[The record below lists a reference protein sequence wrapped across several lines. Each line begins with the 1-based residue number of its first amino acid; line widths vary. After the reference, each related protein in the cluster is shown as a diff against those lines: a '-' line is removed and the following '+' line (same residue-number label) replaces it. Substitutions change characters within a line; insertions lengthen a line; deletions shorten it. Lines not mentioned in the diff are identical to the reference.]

1 MAKRVRV
8 NINGIVQG
16 VGFRPLV
23 YRYAKRGNLAGWV
36 SNTSEGVVIE
46 VEGNSEKVDDFLKS
60 LKSFPPPQA
69 KITRLSTSLIPPQ
82 NDKQFEIL
90 PSIVH
95 SQVKTQISPDIATC
109 PECLEELLE
118 PGNRRY
124 FYPFLNCTN
133 CGPRFTIIKDIPYD
147 RNKTTMEKFMMCSQC
162 QEEYQDPLN
171 RRFHAQPNACP
182 ECGPQVTLVQSDE
195 VVASEVSR
203 LSLRAKR
210 SNLEIATSSALGG
223 LLAMTPNPKTQSSGV
238 RAIKET
244 VKLLKKG
251 KIVAIKGLGGFH
263 LACDA
268 LNEEAVRNLRQR
280 KYRENKPFALMA
292 RDLEIAKKFCQ
303 VSPEEEELLLSV
315 KRPVV
320 LLKKKTQIVA
330 DSRRRLSQIVEQ
342 VAPNNKYLGFMLPY
356 TPLHYLLFYE
366 LRTTNYESLSVLV
379 MTSGN
384 ICEEPIAYENE
395 EAVSRLSTIAD
406 YFLFHNRD
414 IYTRCDDS
422 VTRIFLP
429 MKREMLIRR
438 SRGYAPS
445 PLTVPL
451 IFKNEILACGAHLK
465 NTFCLAK
472 GNEVFISHH
481 IGDLENLE
489 TLVALEKSVKH
500 FKKLFAIEPAI
511 IAHDLH
517 PEYLS
522 TKYAHRLRTMNSRLR
537 TIPIQ
542 HHHAHIVSCLADN
555 GVDNHKV
562 IGVAFDGT
570 GYGED
575 GNIWGGEFLIADY
588 ADFERKAHLKYLPLP
603 GAEQAIKEP
612 WRMAA
617 TYLYET
623 YGEGFLRLNLDF
635 TSRLNK
641 SRWAVLEKMI
651 KRRIN
656 SPLTSSMGRLFDAV
670 SSLLG
675 LRDEITY
682 EGQAAMELE
691 MAIKSVQSSKFKV
704 KSYKY
709 GIEQEKKFFIIKPK
723 EIIMGI
729 VEDLKHSVPVGAI
742 SFKFHNTIVEMIVE
756 TCMKIRS
763 DFNQN
768 YKLRTMNSELNEV
781 ALSGGVFQ
789 NIFLLDRTFN
799 RLIEEGFRVYSHHQ
813 VPTNDGGISLGQ
825 AVIANAKFKE

>member
-1 MAKRVRV
+1 VAKRVRV

-109 PECLEELLE
+109 PECLEELSS
-118 PGNRRY
+118 PGDRRY
-124 FYPFLNCTN
+124 LYPFLNCTN

-522 TKYAHRLRTMNSRLR
+522 TKYAQNLLTLNSQLS
-537 TIPIQ
+537 TIPVQ

-799 RLIEEGFRVYSHHQ
+799 RLIKEGFKVYLHRQ

>member
-109 PECLEELLE
+109 PECLEELSS
-118 PGNRRY
+118 PGDRRY
-124 FYPFLNCTN
+124 LYPFLNCTN

-789 NIFLLDRTFN
+789 NIFLLDRTFY

>member
-90 PSIVH
+90 PSIVY

-109 PECLEELLE
+109 PECLEELSS
-118 PGNRRY
+118 PGDRRY
-124 FYPFLNCTN
+124 LYPFLNCTN

-522 TKYAHRLRTMNSRLR
+522 TKYAQNLLTLNSQLS
-537 TIPIQ
+537 TIPVQ

-799 RLIEEGFRVYSHHQ
+799 RLIKEGFKVYLHRQ

>member
-109 PECLEELLE
+109 PECLEELSS
-118 PGNRRY
+118 PGDRRY
-124 FYPFLNCTN
+124 LYPFLNCTN

-522 TKYAHRLRTMNSRLR
+522 TKYA
-537 TIPIQ
+537 
-542 HHHAHIVSCLADN
+542 
-555 GVDNHKV
+555 
-562 IGVAFDGT
+562 
-570 GYGED
+570 
-575 GNIWGGEFLIADY
+575 
-588 ADFERKAHLKYLPLP
+588 
-603 GAEQAIKEP
+603 
-612 WRMAA
+612 
-617 TYLYET
+617 
-623 YGEGFLRLNLDF
+623 
-635 TSRLNK
+635 
-641 SRWAVLEKMI
+641 
-651 KRRIN
+651 
-656 SPLTSSMGRLFDAV
+656 
-670 SSLLG
+670 
-675 LRDEITY
+675 
-682 EGQAAMELE
+682 
-691 MAIKSVQSSKFKV
+691 
-704 KSYKY
+704 
-709 GIEQEKKFFIIKPK
+709 
-723 EIIMGI
+723 
-729 VEDLKHSVPVGAI
+729 
-742 SFKFHNTIVEMIVE
+742 
-756 TCMKIRS
+756 
-763 DFNQN
+763 
-768 YKLRTMNSELNEV
+768 
-781 ALSGGVFQ
+781 
-789 NIFLLDRTFN
+789 
-799 RLIEEGFRVYSHHQ
+799 
-813 VPTNDGGISLGQ
+813 
-825 AVIANAKFKE
+825 

>member
-522 TKYAHRLRTMNSRLR
+522 TKYAQNLLTLNSQLS
-537 TIPIQ
+537 TIPVQ

-799 RLIEEGFRVYSHHQ
+799 RLIKEGFKVYLHRQ

>member
-109 PECLEELLE
+109 PECLEELSS
-118 PGNRRY
+118 PGDRRY
-124 FYPFLNCTN
+124 LYPFLNCTN

-522 TKYAHRLRTMNSRLR
+522 TKYAQNLLTLNSQLS
-537 TIPIQ
+537 TIPVQ

-723 EIIMGI
+723 EIIIGI
-729 VEDLKHSVPVGAI
+729 VEDLKRSVPVGAI

-799 RLIEEGFRVYSHHQ
+799 RLIKEGFKVYLHRQ

>member
-1 MAKRVRV
+1 
-8 NINGIVQG
+8 
-16 VGFRPLV
+16 
-23 YRYAKRGNLAGWV
+23 
-36 SNTSEGVVIE
+36 
-46 VEGNSEKVDDFLKS
+46 
-60 LKSFPPPQA
+60 
-69 KITRLSTSLIPPQ
+69 
-82 NDKQFEIL
+82 
-90 PSIVH
+90 
-95 SQVKTQISPDIATC
+95 
-109 PECLEELLE
+109 
-118 PGNRRY
+118 
-124 FYPFLNCTN
+124 
-133 CGPRFTIIKDIPYD
+133 
-147 RNKTTMEKFMMCSQC
+147 
-162 QEEYQDPLN
+162 
-171 RRFHAQPNACP
+171 
-182 ECGPQVTLVQSDE
+182 
-195 VVASEVSR
+195 
-203 LSLRAKR
+203 
-210 SNLEIATSSALGG
+210 
-223 LLAMTPNPKTQSSGV
+223 MTPNPKTQSSGV

-522 TKYAHRLRTMNSRLR
+522 TKYAQNLLTLNSQLS
-537 TIPIQ
+537 TIPVQ

-799 RLIEEGFRVYSHHQ
+799 RLIKEGFKVYLHRQ

>member
-799 RLIEEGFRVYSHHQ
+799 RLIKEGFKVYLHRQ

>member
-109 PECLEELLE
+109 PECLEELSS
-118 PGNRRY
+118 PGDRRY
-124 FYPFLNCTN
+124 LYPFLNCTN

-268 LNEEAVRNLRQR
+268 TNEEAVRNLRQR

-292 RDLEIAKKFCQ
+292 GDLEIAKKFCQ

-522 TKYAHRLRTMNSRLR
+522 TKYAQNLLTLNSQLS
-537 TIPIQ
+537 TIPVQ

-799 RLIEEGFRVYSHHQ
+799 RLIKEGFKVYLHRQ

>member
-109 PECLEELLE
+109 PECLEELSS
-118 PGNRRY
+118 PGDRRY
-124 FYPFLNCTN
+124 LYPFLNCTN

-522 TKYAHRLRTMNSRLR
+522 TKYAQNLLTLNSQLS
-537 TIPIQ
+537 TIPVQ

>member
-789 NIFLLDRTFN
+789 NIFLLDRTFY

>member
-109 PECLEELLE
+109 PECLEELSS
-118 PGNRRY
+118 PGDRRY
-124 FYPFLNCTN
+124 LYPFLNCTN

-292 RDLEIAKKFCQ
+292 GDLEIAKKFCQ

-799 RLIEEGFRVYSHHQ
+799 RLIKEGFKVYLHRQ

>member
-109 PECLEELLE
+109 PECLEELSS
-118 PGNRRY
+118 PGDRRY
-124 FYPFLNCTN
+124 LYPFLNCTN

-292 RDLEIAKKFCQ
+292 GDLEIAKKFCQ

-522 TKYAHRLRTMNSRLR
+522 TKYAQNLLTLNSQLS
-537 TIPIQ
+537 TIPVQ

-799 RLIEEGFRVYSHHQ
+799 RLIKEGFKVYLHRQ

>member
-109 PECLEELLE
+109 PECLEELSS
-118 PGNRRY
+118 PGDRRY
-124 FYPFLNCTN
+124 LYPFLNCTN

-799 RLIEEGFRVYSHHQ
+799 RLIKEGFKVYLHRQ